1 MSCESDAKRAQRPRG
16 AGDAASDG
24 FPSWKQREGAVTR
37 GDGASSSRGVCNPAA
52 ETEHLQTE
60 LCYDKSAASA
70 KGRQRGKR
78 FPGLE
83 KERLLSEQRRR
94 RCPRVRPRHRVG
106 RLQRSSPQL
115 RAPKSC
121 LQGLWRGS
129 ESAGLGLWAR
139 TLQKARSRAEGRTR
153 RKAGGDSRRVARCP
167 RVSDEVGKQAGPARG
182 GPGMPG
188 RNLDLVD
195 DGEARQA

>member
-1 MSCESDAKRAQRPRG
+1 MSLTPSALSGHGERGTRPATDFRRG
-16 AGDAASDG
+16 N
-24 FPSWKQREGAVTR
+24 REKVQLLEGTELP
-37 GDGASSSRGVCNPAA
+37 NPAA

-129 ESAGLGLWAR
+129 ESAGLGLWGFGH
-139 TLQKARSRAEGRTR
+139 TH
-153 RKAGGDSRRVARCP
+153 SRRPGLGLR
-167 RVSDEVGKQAGPARG
+167 AGLGERRG
-182 GPGMPG
+182 EILAALHG
-188 RNLDLVD
+188 VQ
-195 DGEARQA
+195 E